1 MKPVQAAPAPAPA
14 GPDRAAPLSASPGPQ
29 ALVES
34 ILRRVHEERAA
45 IGGFLGQAAWIQVA
59 EDALQIAYLE
69 KQAYFRDKVQSREVV
84 EYLRRVAREVAGR
97 DLRVQVETATPG
109 SFGTETMRPIPPA
122 SDAPAAAPRGASA
135 APAGTAKQAA
145 SAASV
150 PAAGGGGSA
159 RPVLDEPARRALVDK
174 AMREPTVRSLLD
186 VLGGEIVDIEPA

>member
-1 MKPVQAAPAPAPA
+1 
-14 GPDRAAPLSASPGPQ
+14 
-29 ALVES
+29 
-34 ILRRVHEERAA
+34 
-45 IGGFLGQAAWIQVA
+45 
-59 EDALQIAYLE
+59 
-69 KQAYFRDKVQSREVV
+69 
-84 EYLRRVAREVAGR
+84 
-97 DLRVQVETATPG
+97 
-109 SFGTETMRPIPPA
+109 MRPIPPA